1 MKNKTRLFGIY
12 LPFFI
17 LILAAAITLRAIA
30 TTGYFNFRF
39 AYFTNPVLPAIA
51 DVLIICAI
59 LFFIIYIIAA
69 HRKTALI
76 PSFSSPAN
84 YIPSAAVSASL
95 IFMIL
100 HLIRVFIKSDSSI
113 TKWLSLII
121 SVFAAL
127 SIIYFALNTI
137 FIRHI
142 SARRANFGLFFII
155 FLSLYL
161 AYLYF
166 DDSTPIN
173 SPIKVTDQM
182 AYLFSAVF
190 FLYEIRLSL
199 GREKWNLYIIFGFI
213 TAILTAYSSIP
224 TLITYFITGKTIS
237 NSIYESVLTFSI
249 FLYATLKLLLTDKL
263 IDKEPSAFVCEL
275 SAAAKA
281 RELEMNPIAQEEDTA
296 EMTESTEENEVPDEN
311 QISIL
316 EMENRMDN
324 EDEIITSFSESETD
338 TSESSVITSED
349 IFE

>member
-1 MKNKTRLFGIY
+1 MKNKTKLFGIY
-12 LPFFI
+12 LPFFMLL
-17 LILAAAITLRAIA
+17 LIAALTLRTIA

-39 AYFTNPVLPAIA
+39 GYFTNSSLPGIA
-51 DVLIICAI
+51 DALIIGTI
-59 LFFIIYIIAA
+59 VFFIIYIVAA
-69 HRKTALI
+69 NRNTSLI

-100 HLIRVFIKSDSSI
+100 HLIKVFISSDSSLN
-113 TKWLSLII
+113 KWLSLII

-137 FIRHI
+137 FVRHI

-173 SPIKVTDQM
+173 SPIKITDQM

-190 FLYEIRLSL
+190 FLYEVRLSL

-224 TLITYFITGKTIS
+224 NLITYFITGKTIS
-237 NSIYESVLTFSI
+237 NSIYESILTFSI
-249 FLYATLKLLLTDKL
+249 FLYALLKLLLTDKL
-263 IDKEPSAFVCEL
+263 TVTEPSPFVSQL

-281 RELEMNPIAQEEDTA
+281 RELEMNPIKRSEE
-296 EMTESTEENEVPDEN
+296 ETEITEASEENELPDEN

-316 EMENRMDN
+316 EIENRDASQDEPEAYVA
-324 EDEIITSFSESETD
+324 EDEHSEN
-338 TSESSVITSED
+338 ESQDINSED
-349 IFE
+349 VS